1 MSSMIQ
7 FEGLEKLE
15 QALNEQASL
24 KPVKKIIQKA
34 GAELNNETVSNMQT
48 VYTKGYSKK
57 NNVNNTSLEIQ
68 NGGLKAVQ
76 TTQTD
81 HIIYNEYGTRY
92 MEAEPAIK
100 PAFDKAVQNVK
111 RELNNLTK

>member
-1 MSSMIQ
+1 MFNYDI
-7 FEGLEKLE
+7 L
-15 QALNEQASL
+15 
-24 KPVKKIIQKA
+24 
-34 GAELNNETVSNMQT
+34 
-48 VYTKGYSKK
+48 
-57 NNVNNTSLEIQ
+57 VNCIMWDTSR
-68 NGGLKAVQ
+68 
-76 TTQTD
+76 TD